1 MDNEIHP
8 TAILEGQVELGEGN
22 KIGPYSHII
31 GPVKI
36 GNNNR
41 IFSHAVIGSTPEIRN
56 FDSPSAGVCIGD
68 SCTIREAAQIH
79 SGSKHLTSIGS
90 RSFIMNQV
98 YIAHD
103 GVIGEDVT
111 IASSALLAG
120 GVTVGHFANIGM
132 GVTVHQGRTI
142 GALAMIGM
150 GSVVTRDVPPA
161 MMAFGNPSR
170 IRRIN
175 KVGLLRFGFDKE
187 IVESL
192 EKVFDKDG
200 FAGIQEII
208 GKIEPWDEQ
217 SRTLIHS
224 LLHLKGD
231 S

>member
-8 TAILEGQVELGEGN
+8 TAIFEGQVELGEGN

-31 GPVKI
+31 GPVEI

-41 IFSHAVIGSTPEIRN
+41 IHSHAVIGSIPEIRN
-56 FDSPSAGVCIGD
+56 FDSQTFGVVIGD

-79 SGSKHLTSIGS
+79 SGSRHPTSIGS

-120 GVTVGHFANIGM
+120 GVTVRDFANIGM
-132 GVTVHQGRTI
+132 GTTVHQGRTI

-175 KVGLLRFGFDKE
+175 KVGLQRFGFDKE

-192 EKVFDKDG
+192 EKGFVKDG
-200 FAGIQEII
+200 FAGIVEII
-208 GKIEPWDEQ
+208 GKIQPWDEK
-217 SRTLIHS
+217 SKTLIHS
-224 LLHLKGD
+224 LLHLQGD

>member
-8 TAILEGQVELGEGN
+8 TAILEGQIELGEGN
-22 KIGPYSHII
+22 KIGPYAHII

-41 IFSHAVIGSTPEIRN
+41 IHSHAVIGSRPEIRN
-56 FDSPSAGVCIGD
+56 FDSRPVGVVIGN

-79 SGSKHLTSIGS
+79 SGSKHRTSIGS

-111 IASSALLAG
+111 IASSSLLAG
-120 GVTVGHFANIGM
+120 GVTVGNFANLGM
-132 GVTVHQGRTI
+132 GTTVHQGRSI

-150 GSVVTRDVPPA
+150 GSVVTRDVPAA

-170 IRRIN
+170 IRQIN
-175 KVGLLRFGFDKE
+175 KVGLRRFGFDNE
-187 IVESL
+187 IIESL
-192 EKVFDKDG
+192 DKGFDQDG
-200 FAGIQEII
+200 FLGIEAII
-208 GKIEPWDEQ
+208 GKIQPWDEQ